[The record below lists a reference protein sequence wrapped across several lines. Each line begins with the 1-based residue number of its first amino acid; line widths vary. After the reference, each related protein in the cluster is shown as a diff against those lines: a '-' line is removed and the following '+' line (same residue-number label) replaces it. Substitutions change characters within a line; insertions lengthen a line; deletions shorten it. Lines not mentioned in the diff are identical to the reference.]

1 MDAVEN
7 GMAARSKGAGP
18 IGRLVRSR
26 DGVAAIEFA
35 ILALPFFLIVFAII
49 ETFVAYAG
57 EQLLQ
62 NAVDDL
68 SRKIRTGQITYG
80 LGRDTNKDEAEF
92 RAMLC
97 DEISI
102 MMHCSAADAG
112 GADQNLYLDV
122 RSFPSF
128 ADMPTGVPLDGGDL
142 DTTGFA
148 YLPGG
153 PQSNN
158 MVRAY
163 YRWPIVTDLI
173 RPYISNVHS
182 GSAAETGQYLMIATT
197 AFTNENY
204 P

>member
-1 MDAVEN
+1 MGYAEN
-7 GMAARSKGAGP
+7 GGN
-18 IGRLVRSR
+18 GRLAAHDGMMRRLAGSR

-57 EQLLQ
+57 EQLLE

-68 SRKIRTGQITYG
+68 SRKIRTGQITAAN
-80 LGRDTNKDEAEF
+80 TDEAAF

-102 MMHCSAADAG
+102 MMRCADAEAG
-112 GADQNLYLDV
+112 EQNLYIDV
-122 RSFPSF
+122 RSFGSF
-128 ADMPTGVPLDGGDL
+128 ADMPTEVPIEGGDL
-142 DTTGFA
+142 DTDDFDYA
-148 YLPGG
+148 PGG

-158 MVRAY
+158 MVRVY

-173 RPYISNVHS
+173 RPYISTVHS
-182 GSAAETGQYLMIATT
+182 GSAAETGQYLMVATA

-204 P
+204 PSGGGT

>member
-1 MDAVEN
+1 MNPDRN
-7 GMAARSKGAGP
+7 GRGAGSG
-18 IGRLVRSR
+18 IARRIVRSR

-49 ETFVAYAG
+49 ETFIAYAG

-62 NAVDDL
+62 NSVDDL
-68 SRKIRTGQITYG
+68 SRKIRTGQITFD
-80 LGRDTNKDEAEF
+80 LGRGTDKTADEF
-92 RAMLC
+92 RALLC

-102 MMHCSAADAG
+102 MMRCAAADATG
-112 GADQNLYLDV
+112 DAQNLYIDA
-122 RSFPSF
+122 RSFTSF
-128 ADMPTGVPLDGGDL
+128 ADMPTDVPISDGDL

-148 YLPGG
+148 YDPGG

-182 GSAAETGQYLMIATT
+182 GSPAETGQYLMVATT

>member
-1 MDAVEN
+1 MNRAEN
-7 GMAARSKGAGP
+7 GLNGRPARKGSA
-18 IGRLVRSR
+18 IARLARSR

-57 EQLLQ
+57 EQLLE

-68 SRKIRTGQITYG
+68 SRKIRTGQITYAMS
-80 LGRDTNKDEAEF
+80 RATDKDEAEF
-92 RAMLC
+92 RAALC

-102 MMHCSAADAG
+102 MMRCAAADSAE
-112 GADQNLYLDV
+112 QNLYLDV
-122 RSFPSF
+122 RSFTSF
-128 ADMPTGVPLDGGDL
+128 ADMPTDVPLVGGDL

-153 PQSNN
+153 PQTNN

-182 GSAAETGQYLMIATT
+182 GTPAETGQYLMVATT